1 MNNWEDESIQNF
13 VKEFIDSNAELSWKH
28 IQAKNG
34 KKYLLLL
41 AEEGS
46 YFYNKYFEA
55 MIDQIPKGKP
65 AEY

>member
-13 VKEFIDSNAELSWKH
+13 VNEFIDSNAELSWKH

-41 AEEGS
+41 AEEGTYS
-46 YFYNKYFEA
+46 YNNYVEP
-55 MIDQIPKGKP
+55 MIDQIPKPKP
-65 AEY
+65 ADY